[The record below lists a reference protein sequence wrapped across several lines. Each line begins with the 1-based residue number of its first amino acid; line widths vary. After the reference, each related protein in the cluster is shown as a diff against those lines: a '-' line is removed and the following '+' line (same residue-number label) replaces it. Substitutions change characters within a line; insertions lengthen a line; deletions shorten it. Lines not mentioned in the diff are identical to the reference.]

1 MTEEKKLTVNDRGVF
16 NVRTTRMS
24 PRGILHNRA
33 RIQSVILYARE
44 RLTYWQAELK
54 ACEAEPVLPEH
65 QTNVAGLGFSQEE
78 LQKYIPQFRTINVE
92 PQETPETT
100 KSNLTCPKCGYTY
113 TQQEFELLVKEAMQN
128 RQVEAERPK
137 P

>member
-1 MTEEKKLTVNDRGVF
+1 MFEPHACHLEASYITAPESNPSYST
-16 NVRTTRMS
+16 
-24 PRGILHNRA
+24 
-33 RIQSVILYARE
+33 RE